1 MDLGLNSVDF
11 GVKIV
16 ILILSE
22 AARRTVLRSL
32 SRTWWHESL
41 SRWQRM
47 LIYAASLVLAVIV
60 RVFSPSFW
68 PIVLWAIPDMLLISL
83 AYRTG
88 AKGRTRGVAIVFGV
102 SAAAEILTS
111 GVLSGMARNIVYAV
125 LRCFVPVGIL
135 ALFAFWEMYRRS
147 LEIRSENAELR
158 CRMEVFES
166 RIASDLDKNERLME
180 LRHDMKHHVNALRY
194 LADQSDSDGVRR
206 YLEGMDEKL
215 FLSEKTVDSGVPA
228 IDGVLSYMAEQ
239 ARTKG
244 IEPVIHVTVPRELKL
259 SDFDMNVLIGNLMQ
273 NAIEAAE
280 NSDAKILRVS
290 ARYDDGALIILI
302 SNSRRGESLRRDGRF
317 LTTKSEEGHG
327 YGLRSAETVVK
338 KYDGSMFF
346 EETEDFFTVKVI
358 LFGLQDE
365 K

>member
-32 SRTWWHESL
+32 SRTWWQESL

-88 AKGRTRGVAIVFGV
+88 AKGRTRGIAIVFGV

-111 GVLSGMARNIVYAV
+111 VTLAGMTRNIGYAA
-125 LRCFVPVGIL
+125 LRCFVPVAIL
-135 ALFAFWEMYRRS
+135 TLFAFWETYRRTQ
-147 LEIRSENAELR
+147 RMKAENAELR
-158 CRMEVFES
+158 LRMEIFES
-166 RIASDLDKNERLME
+166 RIASNLAKNESLME

-194 LADQSDSDGVRR
+194 LAERSDSVGVRR
-206 YLEGMDEKL
+206 YIESMDEKL
-215 FLSEKTVDSGVPA
+215 FLAEKTVDSGVSA

-239 ARTKG
+239 ARNKG
-244 IEPVIHVTVPRELKL
+244 IEPEIRVAVPGELKL

-290 ARYDDGALIILI
+290 VRYDDGAIIILI
-302 SNSRRGESLRRDGRF
+302 TNRTSINEN
-317 LTTKSEEGHG
+317 
-327 YGLRSAETVVK
+327 A
-338 KYDGSMFF
+338 FF
-346 EETEDFFTVKVI
+346 
-358 LFGLQDE
+358 
-365 K
+365 